1 MLSFI
6 LGRAGSGK
14 TTAVLQKIAQAAGE
28 KKRVLLIVPEQFSF
42 EMEKAVA
49 RLVPNGAQQVEVYSF
64 TRLCHKI
71 FADCGGMAGE
81 VVTEPA
87 KQILMSLTL
96 GQVRDQ
102 LELYSRQAKNP
113 AFVGTM
119 LRQIDEF
126 KNAGVLPDQL
136 RLFSRRPPAAAGAED
151 KGDVPDLRVLS
162 GAAGEPVSGREGL
175 DHALLCAV
183 GGQGIFSGLRHLCRF
198 LHDLYGRGEKAAAA
212 DACRVRAH
220 GGQPS
225 AGRPA

>member
-136 RLFSRRPPAAAGAED
+136 RL
-151 KGDVPDLRVLS
+151 
-162 GAAGEPVSGREGL
+162 
-175 DHALLCAV
+175 
-183 GGQGIFSGLRHLCRF
+183 
-198 LHDLYGRGEKAAAA
+198 Y
-212 DACRVRAH
+212 
-220 GGQPS
+220 
-225 AGRPA
+225 

>member
-136 RLFSRRPPAAAGAED
+136 RLFPARP
-151 KGDVPDLRVLS
+151 
-162 GAAGEPVSGREGL
+162 
-175 DHALLCAV
+175 
-183 GGQGIFSGLRHLCRF
+183 
-198 LHDLYGRGEKAAAA
+198 
-212 DACRVRAH
+212 ACRSWRRRQRRCPGSTSPIRRCWKASFRTRRTGSCAAVRCWRA
-220 GGQPS
+220 GDIFGTASSLSIPS
-225 AGRPA
+225 

>member
-1 MLSFI
+1 MNLYPDRKNRKGRRRCSHLFW
-6 LGRAGSGK
+6 GRAGSGK

-64 TRLCHKI
+64 TRLCHKV

-126 KNAGVLPDQL
+126 KNAGRSAGISCGFFPA
-136 RLFSRRPPAAAGAED
+136 RPPAAAGAED

-183 GGQGIFSGLRHLCRF
+183 GGAGDIFGTASSLSI
-198 LHDLYGRGEKAAAA
+198 
-212 DACRVRAH
+212 
-220 GGQPS
+220 PS
-225 AGRPA
+225 